1 MSFYVIVPNTHD
13 AIAQLRHKYEKK
25 QLTLKNDFFNQVESN
40 PLTTEQRLAVIRDND
55 KNLVLAAAGTG
66 KTSVM
71 VAKSLDLIACDIAK
85 PEQILVLAY
94 NKTAANELKERV
106 FKSIC
111 RFTP

>member
-1 MSFYVIVPNTHD
+1 M
-13 AIAQLRHKYEKK
+13 
-25 QLTLKNDFFNQVESN
+25 
-40 PLTTEQRLAVIRDND
+40 RDND

-94 NKTAANELKERV
+94 NKQQQMSLKSALLNAPRMQNCLPKHPL
-106 FKSIC
+106 F
-111 RFTP
+111 